1 MTKQTVAANLA
12 VQKTRLAKKYE
23 HKALISNS
31 RPNKVRFARQAARYR
46 RQAETATLLS
56 KT

>member
-1 MTKQTVAANLA
+1 MTKQSIAANLA
-12 VQKTRLAKKYE
+12 AQKTRLAEKYE

-46 RQAETATLLS
+46 RQAETAALQAKS
-56 KT
+56 